1 MAGGV
6 TRCSEVSPNPNPPPD
21 PQRCGDAGVPVGPR
35 SSGARWDS
43 EEGSVRALGQGFGGA
58 GAGTPPRG
66 AGVGSIPPGMFA
78 APCPRGQPRPLGGAA
93 RPGTGTVLGGA
104 ALRPPAAPPL
114 CPKPG
119 ERCGAEPPRTR
130 ASRQSSEGGSGVGMR
145 HGAGPIT
152 QGFGAKMRSGARQGP
167 GRAGTGADVL
177 PGSVGS
183 CLRPLPSC
191 LVTHTP
197 PSAPFPARG
206 SRGCGGRSRSPCR
219 ALGEASCSVS
229 PRSRLESLGEPL
241 SLGDGWHSPT
251 AAPCSPGDARNPQP
265 RAGVCRA
272 PSPSGLQGRS
282 PSVCSGSSWAWGWP
296 C

>member
-1 MAGGV
+1 M
-6 TRCSEVSPNPNPPPD
+6 
-21 PQRCGDAGVPVGPR
+21 
-35 SSGARWDS
+35 
-43 EEGSVRALGQGFGGA
+43 RALGQGFGGA

-78 APCPRGQPRPLGGAA
+78 APCPRGQPHPLGGAA
-93 RPGTGTVLGGA
+93 RPGTGTVLWGA

-119 ERCGAEPPRTR
+119 EKCGAEPPPNKGLTPEQRGWER
-130 ASRQSSEGGSGVGMR
+130 GGDAPRCRPHNAGFWGQNALGGSVRSWRGR
-145 HGAGPIT
+145 NRSRRAAGERGLLLT
-152 QGFGAKMRSGARQGP
+152 AS
-167 GRAGTGADVL
+167 
-177 PGSVGS
+177 
-183 CLRPLPSC
+183 PSC

-206 SRGCGGRSRSPCR
+206 SRGCGGRSRSPCG

-265 RAGVCRA
+265 PAGVCRA